1 MRVEHVAYDDDIVQ
15 NIPWDTWS
23 DHRGI
28 DMEDVN
34 AEGDKEQ
41 PPQGLD
47 EFHEDQRQMIEA
59 LDRGDALHQEAVL
72 EG

>member
-1 MRVEHVAYDDDIVQ
+1 
-15 NIPWDTWS
+15 
-23 DHRGI
+23 
-28 DMEDVN
+28 MEDVN

-59 LDRGDALHQEAVL
+59 LDRGDALHQEAAL